1 MDFRDRDDRDATA
14 VGAAERAWMSTWL
27 VRDIQCSR
35 HTVAGVRFVK
45 RNARVIVFNSL
56 TSIACVSPRPATRK
70 FMRLPTSATLL
81 VYCVAAL
88 ACASLPTVAD
98 AQSRADPAL
107 TAFIAKIRAVDNH
120 SHANS
125 IAPGD
130 SDADALALDGVPFA
144 LPVSLR
150 PDSPAWLAA
159 YKALY
164 KYQHA
169 DLSDA
174 HLKDLRESMQGVSKR
189 QGNNFPTWI
198 LDQAGTEVLLANRIA
213 MGPGLTAPRF
223 RWVSYVDALLFPL
236 SNKAEAAM
244 SPDREKL
251 YPLEEKLFRRYLA
264 DLKLSKTPLT
274 LESYLTTVVT
284 PTLESQRR
292 AGCVA
297 VKFEAAYIRSLDF
310 GEASPAVASAI
321 YEKYSRGGVPSHAE
335 YKTLQDFL
343 FRYIAREAG
352 RLGMAVHVHSFEA
365 FGNAYSVTGADP
377 LLLESAF
384 NDPALSKT
392 NFVIIHGGGIF
403 ASHTGAML
411 WKPNVYADMSMMT
424 LAYTPAK
431 LAEVL
436 RGWLTQYPEK
446 VMFGSDAFA
455 LGPDMGWELTAWISA
470 KNGRTALAIALTDMI
485 RNGEVSR
492 TQAENIATLVL
503 RTNASRLYGL
513 GLK

>member
-1 MDFRDRDDRDATA
+1 M
-14 VGAAERAWMSTWL
+14 RA
-27 VRDIQCSR
+27 R
-35 HTVAGVRFVK
+35 K
-45 RNARVIVFNSL
+45 R
-56 TSIACVSPRPATRK
+56 
-70 FMRLPTSATLL
+70 ATLVL
-81 VYCVAAL
+81 YCAVAL
-88 ACASLPTVAD
+88 ACASLPTVTA

-107 TAFIAKIRAVDNH
+107 TAFIARIRAVDNH

-125 IAPGD
+125 VAPGD
-130 SDADALALDGVPFA
+130 SDADALALDGIPFE
-144 LPVSLR
+144 LPVPLR
-150 PDSPAWLAA
+150 PGNPAWLAA

-164 KYQHA
+164 KYPYA

-174 HLKDLRESMQGVSKR
+174 HMKDLRASMQGVSKR
-189 QGNNFPTWI
+189 EGNNFPTWI
-198 LDQAGTEVLLANRIA
+198 LDQVGTEVLLANRIA
-213 MGPGLTAPRF
+213 MGPGLPTPRF
-223 RWVSYVDALLFPL
+223 RWVSYVDALLLPL

-264 DLKLSKTPLT
+264 DLKLSRTPAT
-274 LESYLTTVVT
+274 LESYLATVIT

-310 GEASPAVASAI
+310 GEASPAAASAI
-321 YEKYSRGGVPSHAE
+321 YEKYSQGGEPSHAE

-352 RLGMAVHVHSFEA
+352 RLGMAVHIHSFEA

-403 ASHTGAML
+403 AAHTAAML

-446 VMFGSDAFA
+446 VMFGSDAFG

-470 KNGRTALAIALTDMI
+470 KNGRTALALALTDMI

-492 TQAENIATLVL
+492 TRAEEIATMVL
-503 RTNASRLYGL
+503 RTNASKLYGL
-513 GLK
+513 GLN

>member
-1 MDFRDRDDRDATA
+1 M
-14 VGAAERAWMSTWL
+14 
-27 VRDIQCSR
+27 
-35 HTVAGVRFVK
+35 
-45 RNARVIVFNSL
+45 RVQK
-56 TSIACVSPRPATRK
+56 PAT
-70 FMRLPTSATLL
+70 L
-81 VYCVAAL
+81 VLYCAAML
-88 ACASLPTVAD
+88 ACASLPTVTA
-98 AQSRADPAL
+98 AQSRADSAL
-107 TAFIAKIRAVDNH
+107 TAFIAKIRSVDNH

-125 IAPGD
+125 VAPGD
-130 SDADALALDGVPFA
+130 SDADALALDGIPFE
-144 LPVSLR
+144 LPVPLR
-150 PDSPAWLAA
+150 PDNPVWLEA
-159 YKALY
+159 YRALY
-164 KYQHA
+164 RYPYA
-169 DLSDA
+169 DLSGA
-174 HLKDLRESMQGVSKR
+174 HMKMLRASMQSVSKN
-189 QGNNFPTWI
+189 QGDNFPTWI
-198 LDQAGTEVLLANRIA
+198 LDHVGTEVLLANRMA
-213 MGPGLTAPRF
+213 MGPGLPAPRF
-223 RWVSYVDALLFPL
+223 RWVSYVDALLLPL

-264 DLKLSKTPLT
+264 DLKLANTPAT
-274 LESYLTTVVT
+274 LASYLTTVIT

-297 VKFEAAYIRSLDF
+297 VKFEAAYLRALDF

-321 YEKYSRGGVPSHAE
+321 YEKYSQGGEPTHAE

-352 RLGMAVHVHSFEA
+352 RLGMAVHIHSFEA
-365 FGNAYSVTGADP
+365 FGNTYSVTGADP

-403 ASHTGAML
+403 ASHTAAML

-424 LAYTPAK
+424 LAYTPAR

-446 VMFGSDAFA
+446 VMFGSDAFG
-455 LGPDMGWELTAWISA
+455 LGPDMGWELSAWISA

-492 TQAENIATLVL
+492 TRAEEIATMVL
-503 RTNASRLYGL
+503 RTNASKLYDL
-513 GLK
+513 GLD

>member
-1 MDFRDRDDRDATA
+1 
-14 VGAAERAWMSTWL
+14 
-27 VRDIQCSR
+27 
-35 HTVAGVRFVK
+35 
-45 RNARVIVFNSL
+45 
-56 TSIACVSPRPATRK
+56 
-70 FMRLPTSATLL
+70 MRATLTIS
-81 VYCVAAL
+81 CAAAL
-88 ACASLPTVAD
+88 ACTSLPSATV

-125 IAPGD
+125 VAPGD
-130 SDADALALDGVPFA
+130 SDADALPLDGIPSQ
-144 LPVSLR
+144 LPVPLR
-150 PDSPAWLAA
+150 PDNPVWLAA
-159 YKALY
+159 SKALY
-164 KYQHA
+164 NYPHA
-169 DLSDA
+169 DFSDA
-174 HLKDLRESMQGVSKR
+174 HLKDLRASVQSVSKR
-189 QGNNFPTWI
+189 EGNNFPTWI
-198 LDQAGTEVLLANRIA
+198 LDHVGTEVLLANRIE
-213 MGPGLTAPRF
+213 MGPGLAPPRF
-223 RWVSYVDALLFPL
+223 RWVSYVDALLLPL

-251 YPLEEKLFRRYLA
+251 YPLEAKLHRRYLTN
-264 DLKLSKTPLT
+264 LKLSRAPAT
-274 LESYLTTVVT
+274 LESYLTTVIT

-297 VKFEAAYIRSLDF
+297 VKFEAAYLRSLDF
-310 GEASPAVASAI
+310 GEASRAAASDI
-321 YEKYSRGGVPSHAE
+321 YGRYSQGGEPSHAE

-352 RLGMAVHVHSFEA
+352 RLGMAVHIHSFEG
-365 FGNAYSVTGADP
+365 FGNAYSVSGSDP

-403 ASHTGAML
+403 ASHTTAML

-431 LAEVL
+431 LSEIL
-436 RGWLTQYPEK
+436 RGWLTLYPEK
-446 VMFGSDAFA
+446 VMFGSDAFG
-455 LGPDMGWELTAWISA
+455 LGPDMGWEFSAWISA
-470 KNGRTALAIALTDMI
+470 KNGRSALAIALTDMM

-492 TQAENIATLVL
+492 SGAEEIAMMVL

-513 GLK
+513 ALK

>member
-1 MDFRDRDDRDATA
+1 MEAHGGNEHAGSCLQELVATRRSNPA
-14 VGAAERAWMSTWL
+14 SEANTL
-27 VRDIQCSR
+27 
-35 HTVAGVRFVK
+35 
-45 RNARVIVFNSL
+45 ARQ
-56 TSIACVSPRPATRK
+56 PATGRFLSARK
-70 FMRLPTSATLL
+70 PATLVL
-81 VYCVAAL
+81 CCATVL
-88 ACASLPTVAD
+88 ACASLPTDTA

-107 TAFIAKIRAVDNH
+107 TAFIAKIRSVDNH

-125 IAPGD
+125 VAPGD
-130 SDADALALDGVPFA
+130 SDADALALDGIPFE
-144 LPVSLR
+144 LPVPLR
-150 PDSPAWLAA
+150 PDNPVWLAA

-164 KYQHA
+164 KYPHA

-174 HLKDLRESMQGVSKR
+174 HRKDLRASLQRVSKR
-189 QGNNFPTWI
+189 EGNNFPTWI
-198 LDQAGTEVLLANRIA
+198 LDHVGTEVLLANRIA

-223 RWVSYVDALLFPL
+223 RWVSYVDALLLPL

-251 YPLEEKLFRRYLA
+251 YPLEAKLFRRYLEN
-264 DLKLSKTPLT
+264 LELSRAPAT
-274 LESYLTTVVT
+274 LESYLTTVIT

-297 VKFEAAYIRSLDF
+297 VKFEAAYLRSLDF
-310 GEASPAVASAI
+310 GEASPAAASAI
-321 YEKYSRGGVPSHAE
+321 YEKYSQGGVPSHSE

-352 RLGMAVHVHSFEA
+352 RLGMAVHIHSFEG
-365 FGNAYSVTGADP
+365 FGSAYSVTGSDP

-403 ASHTGAML
+403 ASHTTAML
-411 WKPNVYADMSMMT
+411 WKPNVYTDMSMMT

-431 LAEVL
+431 LSEIL

-446 VMFGSDAFA
+446 VMFGSDAFG
-455 LGPDMGWELTAWISA
+455 LGPDMGWELSAWISA
-470 KNGRTALAIALTDMI
+470 RNGRTALAIALTDMI

-492 TQAENIATLVL
+492 TRAEEIATMVL
-503 RTNASRLYGL
+503 RTNASKLYGL
-513 GLK
+513 GLD